1 MKGSSRLA
9 AVAVCLLACVALV
22 GFAGSSAAQRSPAA
36 PTLRS
41 VHDRA
46 FAPGEVL
53 VRFKPGLSAA
63 ARAEVLRD
71 EAASV
76 KESLALP
83 GLRLVRVAPGQS
95 VVDAVDAFERRPEVL
110 FAEPN
115 YVHRLTP
122 DPYTNNTDSSLTMTT
137 PLDLS
142 GRIGCRAEYDLRLA
156 TEPGFDF
163 FLLERASSPTGPWEF
178 VDFQTG
184 STFGAF
190 EPHAADLAADGQAS
204 VFLRLGLLSDELV
217 TDDGAYVDDLAV
229 ACLGSTFG
237 PQSYQLLSGTSMA
250 APHVTGVAALKW
262 AQTPAATVDDVKNAI
277 LNGVDLKP
285 GLMGV
290 VGTGGRLNA
299 CKTLVPGCP
308 SPAPNPPNDPRF
320 GELWGLHQASD
331 ADIDAPEAWGTEVGD
346 PSVTV
351 AVVDSGV
358 AYDHPDLDSNIWTN
372 TADPPGGGDEDGNGL
387 VDDVRG
393 WDFVD
398 DDNDPR
404 DGFGHGTHVAG
415 TIGAEGNNLA
425 GIAGVNW
432 DVGLMPL
439 RAGNSFGL
447 LTSDIVASF
456 VYACAKD
463 AKVVNGSFGGY
474 EPSASIL
481 AALQTP
487 ACADVLF
494 VFSAGNESNNNDDFP
509 AYPCAFGAPPPEAN
523 LPNVICV
530 AASDETDQL
539 ADFSNFGFAS
549 VDLAAPGVDVLSAAL
564 PDRVGVSLDTF
575 EADLPGRWTAAQLPG
590 NRAWGRTSEAS
601 SSGAFSVTD
610 SPTLPPVVVPP
621 DQTPPNNP
629 TPTSPSHRIG
639 VPTDNTWID
648 VRWSGASDAGSGV
661 DGFSYLVDTS
671 PTTLPDTNKDAEEG
685 AAGDLFPDRVNGT
698 YYFHLRTRDNA
709 GNWSGAVHLG
719 PLIVSVRGVVPV
731 RRCVVPN
738 VKGKTVAATR
748 KALRARR
755 CALGK
760 VRRAYSKVRQGRVIR
775 QSRRPGARLRP
786 GTKVNVLVSRGRRR

>member
-1 MKGSSRLA
+1 MNGSARRA
-9 AVAVCLLACVALV
+9 AVAVWLGCVALV
-22 GFAGSSAAQRSPAA
+22 GLAGSSAAQRASSA
-36 PTLRS
+36 PSLRS
-41 VHDRA
+41 VRERA

-53 VRFKPGLSAA
+53 VRFEPGLGAS
-63 ARAEVLRD
+63 ARADVLRA
-71 EAASV
+71 EGATV
-76 KESLALP
+76 KESLALA
-83 GLRLVRVAPGQS
+83 GLRLVRIAPGRS
-95 VVDAVDAFERRPEVL
+95 VPDAVEAFEGRPEVL
-110 FAEPN
+110 YAEPN

-122 DPYTNNTDSSLTMTT
+122 DPYTNLTDSTLTMTT
-137 PLDLS
+137 PLNLS
-142 GRIGCRAEYDLRLA
+142 GRVGCEAEYDMRLA
-156 TEPGFDF
+156 TEEGFDVF
-163 FLLERASSPTGPWEF
+163 WLERASSPVGPWEL
-178 VDFQTG
+178 VDGWTG
-184 STFGAF
+184 STLGAF
-190 EPHAADLAADGQAS
+190 EPIADDLGADGQAS
-204 VFLRLGLLSDELV
+204 VFLRLRLTSDEAV
-217 TDDGAYVDDLAV
+217 TDDGVYIDDLSV

-250 APHVTGVAALKW
+250 TPHVAGVAALKW
-262 AQTPAATVDDVKNAI
+262 AQTPAATMADVKAAI
-277 LNGVDLKP
+277 LNGVDPKP
-285 GLMGV
+285 GLLGV
-290 VGTGGRLNA
+290 VETGGRLNA

-308 SPAPNPPNDPRF
+308 SPAPNPPNDARF
-320 GELWGLHQASD
+320 GELWGLHQSSD

-372 TADPPGGGDEDGNGL
+372 TADPPGGGDDDGNGL

-404 DGFGHGTHVAG
+404 DGLGHGTHVAG
-415 TIGAEGNNLA
+415 TIGAEGNNVT
-425 GIAGVNW
+425 GVAGVNW

-439 RAGNSFGL
+439 RAGDAFGL

-456 VYACAKD
+456 LYACDKG

-481 AALQTP
+481 TALQTP
-487 ACADVLF
+487 ECANVLF
-494 VFSAGNESNNNDDFP
+494 VFAAGNNAINNDDFP
-509 AYPCAFGAPPPEAN
+509 AYPCAFGSPTDAN
-523 LPNVICV
+523 LANVICV
-530 AASDETDQL
+530 AASDETDRL

-564 PDRVGVSLDTF
+564 PDRAGVSLDTF
-575 EADLPGRWTAAQLPG
+575 EADLLGRWTAAQLPG

-610 SPTLPPVVVPP
+610 SPTLPPVVAPP

-639 VPTDNTWID
+639 VPTDNSWID
-648 VRWSGASDAGSGV
+648 VRWSGASDTGSGV

-671 PTTLPDTNKDAEEG
+671 PTTLPDAIKDAEEA

-698 YYFHLRTRDNA
+698 HYFHLRTRDNA
-709 GNWSGAVHLG
+709 GNWSSAVHLG
-719 PLIVSVRGVVPV
+719 PLIVDIPRVVTV

-760 VRRAYSKVRQGRVIR
+760 VRRAYSKVRRGRVIR
-775 QSRRPGARLRP
+775 QSRRAGARLAV